1 MTIVEDF
8 HASRDAASAA
18 AAGRIAALL
27 NEALAGEREAALVVS
42 GGSTQRDPG
51 SLKAA
56 PEAQTA

>member
-8 HASRDAASAA
+8 HASRDAASPA

-27 NEALAGEREAALVVS
+27 NEAQTL
-42 GGSTQRDPG
+42 G
-51 SLKAA
+51 SLTAA